1 MEDINLRFWSKLS
14 GLISLILLGVM
25 PLCRAQNYSTAA
37 PDGAPSATISQDCV
51 TSHFFSFTFRA
62 PDGMDFDDISTVPNG
77 GKDSTGRNFILF
89 KAYRV
94 RGANRDVI
102 DAAAEDRRSAND
114 SSAASWMRA
123 LHHWNATRSDV
134 PSQGE
139 VESVTAGD
147 QQFSRLRFQ
156 QSREYGVMTYET
168 AYAIGVRGF
177 VVYLIFG
184 STDQTVLTS
193 MERSIGTFSN
203 KTDACSLTESSLRLN
218 TAPIAQD
225 TKPFVLPERTMAA
238 KLQTYETPALSKPT
252 SAKRCSNALAVVHV
266 VIGTDGK
273 VRSADYVS
281 GYQELK
287 DPALAAVARWSYEP
301 YSVDGK
307 PVVVDTHAS
316 VFFLG
321 DGESMPMFVPDG
333 KGGVKGGNVIP
344 LPLGCGPGPQ
354 IKGQN

>member
-1 MEDINLRFWSKLS
+1 MRLWSRLS
-14 GLISLILLGVM
+14 GLISLILFGVM
-25 PLCRAQNYSTAA
+25 PLCKAQNYSTAA
-37 PDGAPSATISQDCV
+37 PDGTPAATFSHGCV

-62 PDGMDFDDISTVPNG
+62 PDGMDFDGMSTAPND
-77 GKDSTGRNFILF
+77 GKDSTGRNVILF
-89 KAYRV
+89 KAYRP
-94 RGANRDVI
+94 RGDNRDVI
-102 DAAAEDRRSAND
+102 DAAAEDRRLASD

-123 LHHWNATRSDV
+123 LHRWNANRSDV

-147 QQFSRLRFQ
+147 QQFSRLHFQ
-156 QSREYGVMTYET
+156 QSRDDGVSTYET

-193 MERSIGTFSN
+193 MERSIDTFST
-203 KTDACSLTESSLRLN
+203 KTDACSLPESSSRLN
-218 TAPIAQD
+218 ASPMAQD
-225 TKPFVLPERTMAA
+225 TKPFVVPEKTMAA
-238 KLQTYETPALSKPT
+238 RLQTYETPTLSKPT
-252 SAKRCSNALAVVHV
+252 STNRCSNAMAVVHV
-266 VIGTDGK
+266 VIDTDGK

-281 GYQELK
+281 GYSELK

-307 PVVVDTHAS
+307 PVVVETRAS

-333 KGGVKGGNVIP
+333 KGGVKGGNMIP
-344 LPLGCGPGPQ
+344 LAPGCVPGPQ
-354 IKGQN
+354 IKRQN

>member
-77 GKDSTGRNFILF
+77 GKDSTGRNVILF

-156 QSREYGVMTYET
+156 QSRDDGVMTYET

-218 TAPIAQD
+218 TAPCI
-225 TKPFVLPERTMAA
+225 
-238 KLQTYETPALSKPT
+238 TPYL
-252 SAKRCSNALAVVHV
+252 
-266 VIGTDGK
+266 
-273 VRSADYVS
+273 
-281 GYQELK
+281 
-287 DPALAAVARWSYEP
+287 
-301 YSVDGK
+301 
-307 PVVVDTHAS
+307 
-316 VFFLG
+316 FFLR
-321 DGESMPMFVPDG
+321 ERWR
-333 KGGVKGGNVIP
+333 
-344 LPLGCGPGPQ
+344 
-354 IKGQN
+354 